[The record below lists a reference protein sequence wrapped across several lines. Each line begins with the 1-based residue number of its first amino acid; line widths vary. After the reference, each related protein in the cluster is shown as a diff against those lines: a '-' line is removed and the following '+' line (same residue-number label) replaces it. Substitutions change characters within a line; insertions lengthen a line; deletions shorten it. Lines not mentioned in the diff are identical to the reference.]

1 MKKIIN
7 SILLILLLISHLSYS
22 QDIDLSFDYYGVE
35 NGLSQSEVY
44 CTFQD
49 SRGLIWFGTQ
59 AGLNRFDGRNFVAY
73 DRDPLNPKSISSGWV
88 HAIAESPDGN
98 LWIGT
103 RNGLNKFN
111 PATQEFEHF
120 LTSQEDID
128 FLGNNTVYG
137 VLVENNDLIWIKT
150 DFTISKFIP
159 SKKKFIHYSHKSDD
173 DIFTEAKSDFSLPMI
188 KTKDGIWA
196 GSSTGLQF
204 LDFKHDRIQSFHHK
218 EGDPFSIPGDY
229 VTALAMDYSGNL
241 YVGTDNGLAYFQ
253 TFYKSVRPST
263 SLELNNALKNDQES
277 KQISGL
283 IFDNKNSHKRLIIT
297 SLNGIVVYDLINKT
311 HRLFTEDKT
320 NPKSLKYNRIRS
332 IFLDHSGNFWL
343 GLNSKGINKFS
354 PKGTKFK
361 TYKNTGN
368 SGVKLSDNVIA
379 SIYSDK
385 ENIWVGTW
393 AGGVNIINKKTKKVT
408 IINTKGEIGQKIVD
422 DHVHVLHHRDNGN
435 IWIGTKNGISIYSEK
450 TNSYYSFEKYF
461 GIKLPKALLKARI
474 NIITETD
481 HDNLV
486 IGTSRGLSFFN
497 IPNKEFTYIK
507 SLKGTDKT
515 GVKTIYDILIKK
527 DYLWI
532 ATFDGLYKVDQNK
545 KIVRIFKADKHIV
558 KNKENIYKTPSS
570 SGIFDITDDKNGKYW
585 LATESGLN
593 SFDPKKETFQY
604 FTEKNGLPNNTIY
617 EILLAP
623 KHKLWFSTNRGL
635 AVIDAITDSVI
646 TYTISDGLQGLEYN
660 NGASYASSTGEFL
673 FGGSDGLNEFFP
685 DSIKQNSTKPI
696 TTLIDYTIINN
707 KGDALILKK
716 SLFGKDHINMS
727 YNDNSIRIDFA
738 SLEFTNPSQNQ
749 FKYKLEGLDNNW
761 ININEQNYVVFP
773 SLPSGTYTLRVI
785 GSNSD
790 LIWGK
795 ETSIIIN
802 VSYPIYNNI
811 WAYLLYILVVL
822 SVIYKIW
829 SDNKKKQRKSNEEIR
844 NKQLLNL
851 KLEQQKESLDIQN
864 TSMTDSINYA
874 KHIQEAMLP
883 SEYIFKKLL
892 PNSFILYKTKDI
904 VSGDFYWIAQ
914 KRTKTFIAAVDCTGH
929 GVPGAFMSI
938 IGFDLLK
945 NIVKERSVEDPAE
958 ILNQLNYGVSDT
970 FRNTSDKEQKVRDGM
985 DMTLCVIDHAKH
997 TIEFSGAM
1005 NPLCLIRDN
1014 SISIIKGNRFSIGSF
1029 NDDET
1034 NRFDTHTFKYQ
1045 TGDTI
1050 YLFSDGYA
1058 DQFGGPLGKKFKQ
1071 KRFLHMLLNISHLP
1085 PEKQKIELDE
1095 NFKNWKGQTE
1105 QVDDVL
1111 VIGFKL

>member
-1 MKKIIN
+1 MKNIIKY
-7 SILLILLLISHLSYS
+7 IFLALLLTSQISYS
-22 QDIDLSFDYYGVE
+22 QDIDLTFDYYGVE
-35 NGLSQSEVY
+35 DGLSQSEVY

-59 AGLNRFDGRNFVAY
+59 AGLNRFDGRNFISY

-103 RNGLNKFN
+103 KNGLNKFN
-111 PATQEFEHF
+111 PATEEFEHY
-120 LTSQEDID
+120 LTSEEDIE

-137 VLVENNDLIWIKT
+137 ILVENNDLIWIKT

-159 SKKKFIHYSHKSDD
+159 SKNKFIHYSHKSDD

-188 KTKDGIWA
+188 KTKDGIWT

-204 LDFKHDRIQSFHHK
+204 LDFKHERIQSFHHK
-218 EGDPFSIPGDY
+218 KGDPFSIPGEY
-229 VTALAMDYSGNL
+229 VTALAIDYSGNL

-263 SLELNNALKNDQES
+263 TRELNKILNNNPES

-283 IFDNKNSHKRLIIT
+283 IFDNKNNYKRLIIST
-297 SLNGIVVYDLINKT
+297 FEGIIVYDLINKT
-311 HRLFTEDKT
+311 HHLFTEDKT

-332 IFLDHSGNFWL
+332 LFLDQSGNLWL
-343 GLNSKGINKFS
+343 GLNTRGIDKYS

-368 SGVKLSDNVIA
+368 SGVKLSDNVIG

-385 ENIWVGTW
+385 DNIWVGTW
-393 AGGVNIINKKTKKVT
+393 AGGINIINKKTKKVT
-408 IINTKGEIGQKIVD
+408 LINSKGKKGNSIVD
-422 DHVHVLHHRDNGN
+422 DHVHVLYHRNNGN

-450 TNSYYSFEKYF
+450 SKKYYSFEEYF
-461 GIKLPKALLKARI
+461 GIQLPKPLLKTRI

-481 HDNLV
+481 PKNLI
-486 IGTSRGLSFFN
+486 IGTGRGLSFFN
-497 IPNKEFTYIK
+497 IPSKKFTYIK

-515 GVKTIYDILIKK
+515 GVKTIYDILIKE
-527 DYLWI
+527 DYLWV
-532 ATFDGLYKVDQNK
+532 ASFDGLYKINK
-545 KIVRIFKADKHIV
+545 NKEIVKIYKAQKSIS

-570 SGIFDITDDKNGKYW
+570 SGIFEIKDDKEGTYW

-593 SFDPKKETFQY
+593 SFNPKKETFQY
-604 FTEKNGLPNNTIY
+604 FTKKDGLPNNTIY
-617 EILLAP
+617 EILLAS

-635 AVIDAITDSVI
+635 AVIDVVTDSVT
-646 TYTISDGLQGLEYN
+646 TYTSSDGLQGLEYN

-696 TTLIDYTIINN
+696 TTLIDFTIINS
-707 KGDALILKK
+707 KGVSTKK
-716 SLFGKDHINMS
+716 SLFGMNQIDMA
-727 YNDNSIRIDFA
+727 YDDNSIRIDFA
-738 SLEFTNPSQNQ
+738 SLEFTNPSKNQ
-749 FKYKLEGLDNNW
+749 FKYKLDGHDNNW
-761 ININEQNYVVFP
+761 LNISEQNYVLFP
-773 SLPSGTYTLRVI
+773 SLPSGEYTLQVK

-790 LIWGK
+790 LVWGD
-795 ETSIIIN
+795 ETSIKIN

-811 WAYLLYILVVL
+811 WAYLLYLLTAILI
-822 SVIYKIW
+822 IYKIW
-829 SDNKKKQRKSNEEIR
+829 SDNKNKQRKSNEEIR
-844 NKQLLNL
+844 NKQLMNL
-851 KLEQQKESLDIQN
+851 KLEQQKEALDIQN

-892 PNSFILYKTKDI
+892 PNSFIFYKTKDI

-914 KRTKTFIAAVDCTGH
+914 KGTKTFVAAVDCTGH

-945 NIVKERSVEDPAE
+945 NIVKERGVEDPAE

-985 DMTLCVIDHAKH
+985 DMTLCVIDHSKH
-997 TIEFSGAM
+997 TVEFSGAM
-1005 NPLCLIRDN
+1005 NPLCLIRNN
-1014 SISIIKGNRFSIGSF
+1014 SISLIKGNRFSIGSF

-1034 NRFDTHTFKYQ
+1034 NKFDTHTFKYK

-1071 KRFLHMLLNISHLP
+1071 KRFLHMLLNIYHLSP
-1085 PEKQKIELDE
+1085 DKQKRELKE
-1095 NFKNWKGQTE
+1095 NFNNWKGQIE